1 MLWTTTKYKLSRK
14 KNNSLKKKGEKK
26 TVMEK
31 NIRGKKVKPTY
42 TRNIFLLE
50 QYSLLI
56 KFLMPLFFNL

>member
-26 TVMEK
+26 NCNGEK
-31 NIRGKKVKPTY
+31 YKGEKVKPTY